1 MSASPKNIFTLG
13 PITPAFIAE
22 SIAKHQTKTSIGAHD
37 LFLGQVRA
45 DEKEGLPVTS
55 ILYTANESLA
65 LSICHEIREEAFQKF
80 AITCLHIHHSLGE
93 IKTGEICFFVF
104 VSSAHRKASFEACEW
119 LVNEIKEKCPI
130 WGEEKTAEKSFWKE
144 NHG

>member
-1 MSASPKNIFTLG
+1 MSSSPKNIFTLG

-45 DEKEGLPVTS
+45 DVKDGHAVEA
-55 ILYTANESLA
+55 IHYTANEELA
-65 LSICHEIREEAFQKF
+65 LNICQEIREEAFQKF
-80 AITCLHIHHSLGE
+80 QITCLHIHHSLGE
-93 IKTGEICFFVF
+93 VKTGEICFFVF
-104 VSSAHRKASFEACEW
+104 VSSPHRKASFDACEW